1 MACARHWSFSVGA
14 AWIIKEARAKPEAAQ
29 SITRHTPVTNS
40 RQGDSVTLHR
50 WSLGV
55 KGSFEL
61 RAPSLSLSLA
71 GSMSH
76 SLLSCL
82 SHQQLPM
89 IILNIHLYVCM
100 LGLGRLLVLVGAHPH
115 CRIVYTPTLCGCRAL
130 RRTWIRL
137 AATQQPLI
145 HLSSVWV
152 YWTHTRLQ

>member
-1 MACARHWSFSVGA
+1 MMLLISPRLEAVICGGMCASLKLFC
-14 AWIIKEARAKPEAAQ
+14 WIIKEARAKPEAAQ
-29 SITRHTPVTNS
+29 SITRHTPVTKAVCW
-40 RQGDSVTLHR
+40 RGDSVTLHR
-50 WSLGV
+50 WSAGWSLGV

-130 RRTWIRL
+130 RRT
-137 AATQQPLI
+137 
-145 HLSSVWV
+145 
-152 YWTHTRLQ
+152 